1 MLVTQAYGDLAKK
14 KSGFN
19 AIRIPCSWDQYMAN
33 RNIAALQHE
42 VKRNQ
47 VFDPS

>member
-1 MLVTQAYGDLAKK
+1 MLVIQAYGDLTK

-19 AIRIPCSWDQYMAN
+19 AIRISCSWDQYMAN
-33 RNIAALQHE
+33 SNTAALQHE

-47 VFDPS
+47 VFDNM